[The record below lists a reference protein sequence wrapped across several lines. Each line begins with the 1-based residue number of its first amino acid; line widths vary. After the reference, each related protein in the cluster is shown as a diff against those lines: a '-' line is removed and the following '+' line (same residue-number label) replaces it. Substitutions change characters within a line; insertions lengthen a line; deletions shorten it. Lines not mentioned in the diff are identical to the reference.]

1 MNDVQKA
8 VAELEAKGWTQAALA
23 DELGVTVNA
32 VQKWKAGDTY
42 PRMAKAA
49 LTVMGG
55 LKDKHPPPG
64 RRYPQG
70 HYMQRKAKSEHQ

>member
-1 MNDVQKA
+1 MNDIQIA
-8 VAELEAKGWTQAALA
+8 VAELESRGWTQAALA

-49 LTVMGG
+49 LTVMEA
-55 LKDKHPPPG
+55 LKDKQAPPG
-64 RRYPQG
+64 RRYPGG
-70 HYMQRKAKSEHQ
+70 HYMQRRARGE